1 MITLE
6 IVASTVQSCIN
17 AEKGGAK
24 RIELC
29 SALKTAG
36 VTPSAGLIR
45 AVKAHVSIPVFVMIR
60 PREGDF
66 IYSSTEVEVMKRD
79 IEISMESGADGLV
92 FGVLNKESR
101 VDSKLLRDLVSRCGK
116 APVTFHRAFD
126 VTADPDEALEVI
138 IDSGCSRILT
148 SGCASGCLQG
158 REMLHR
164 LAETAKNRIG
174 ILPGGGITVETI
186 SEIFHPLILEYHMSA
201 RSIVKSPADAII
213 FETDFEETDE
223 NKVKEV
229 MSLAH
234 HFFTGIQQ

>member
-45 AVKAHVSIPVFVMIR
+45 AVKAHVSIPVYVMIR

-66 IYSSTEVEVMKRD
+66 IYSNSEVEVMKRD
-79 IEISMESGADGLV
+79 IEISLECGADGLV
-92 FGVLNKESR
+92 FGVLNDNNQ
-101 VDSKLLRDLVSRCGK
+101 VDSKLLRDLISRCGQ

-126 VTADPDEALEVI
+126 VTAHPDEALETI
-138 IDSGCSRILT
+138 IESGCKRILT
-148 SGCASGCLQG
+148 SGCMPGCLQG
-158 REMLHR
+158 RETLHR
-164 LAETAKNRIG
+164 LAEMASGRIG
-174 ILPGGGITVETI
+174 ILPGGGITVDTI
-186 SEIFHPLILEYHMSA
+186 SEIFHPLIKEYHMSA
-201 RSIVKSPADAII
+201 RSPIKSAAPEVI
-213 FETDFEETDE
+213 FETDYEETDE
-223 NKVKEV
+223 GKVRQV
-229 MSLAH
+229 ISLAND
-234 HFFTGIQQ
+234 FFCWLQ

>member
-6 IVASTVQSCIN
+6 IVASTVHSCIQ
-17 AEKGGAK
+17 AEQGGAK

-45 AVKAHVSIPVFVMIR
+45 AVKAHVNIPVFVMIR

-66 IYSSTEVEVMKRD
+66 IYSTTEVEVMRRD
-79 IEISMESGADGLV
+79 IEISLESGADGLV
-92 FGVLNKESR
+92 FGVLNKDNR

-126 VTADPDEALEVI
+126 VTANPDEALETI
-138 IDSGCSRILT
+138 IDCGCQRILT
-148 SGCASGCLQG
+148 SGCMPGSVQG
-158 REMLHR
+158 RDTIHR
-164 LAETAKNRIG
+164 LAEMADGRIG

-186 SEIFHPLILEYHMSA
+186 SDIFHPLIREYHMSA
-201 RSIVKSPADAII
+201 RSAVKSPVQEVI
-213 FETDFEETDE
+213 FETDYEETDAE
-223 NKVKEV
+223 KVRKV
-229 MSLAH
+229 ISLAND
-234 HFFTGIQQ
+234 FFAGVQ